1 MDVSEST
8 VYAVAA
14 VAPKTTDDTAVKPV
28 PVIVTVVPPSALPDV
43 GDTAVTAGG
52 SCVVVVV
59 DEVSGE
65 VGVTESLQAAVT
77 AIRRIARNARAPVR
91 RAGFRTPSLEYG
103 VHRIVDAG

>member
-1 MDVSEST
+1 MAVMDVSEST

-14 VAPKTTDDTAVKPV
+14 VAPKTTDETSMKPV

-43 GDTAVTAGG
+43 GDIAVTAGG

-59 DEVSGE
+59 VVDVVSGE

-77 AIRRIARNARAPVR
+77 ANRRIARNARAPVR
-91 RAGFRTPSLEYG
+91 HAASRLPSL
-103 VHRIVDAG
+103 